1 MGLKLSLSTR
11 IMVILAALAFL
22 TLFGG
27 GFTLW
32 YGAQTDA
39 FFSNVLDKNQ
49 AALEAAD
56 RLEISL
62 VMQKGYLTYY
72 FQDSNP
78 QWLEELNKR
87 NHEFTQWLSAAGS
100 FVQTEDEKETLNDIT
115 AHYERLAPLRERVIE
130 LYRAGHKE
138 EGFALHQTA
147 RDEFFKIL
155 DEVARYRKSHEQR
168 LIKARY
174 QADQRAANMNRLAKA
189 SIPLSIILSITLALI
204 LWREVM
210 APIRSLAR
218 QADVSG
224 SGIPRG
230 EEIQALSRG
239 VHHLM
244 EDVDT
249 TRSELE
255 ASRVR
260 LLQAAK
266 MASVG
271 KLAAS
276 VAHSIRNPLTSVKM
290 RLFSLERNLSM
301 DSAQKEDFTVISE
314 EIRHIDNVLRNFL
327 EYSRRPK
334 LKFQRISPSA
344 VVDLAL
350 DLVGPRLE
358 SHSIQLELKR
368 TGAMPDID
376 ADPDQL
382 KEAIVNLLVNAS
394 EALGNGGAIT
404 ITEAISDDPVQG
416 RTAVLSIGDNG
427 PGIPEALRDQV
438 FQLFFSTKDEGTGL
452 GLSIASRIIE
462 EHGGSLTLAEAESG
476 GALFII
482 KLPLREEYSW
492 PTS

>member
-1 MGLKLSLSTR
+1 MWLKLSLGTR
-11 IMVILAALAFL
+11 ILAILATLAFL

-32 YGAQTDA
+32 YSVQTDT
-39 FFSNVLDKNQ
+39 FFSDVLDKNL
-49 AALEAAD
+49 AALQAAD
-56 RLEISL
+56 RLEKAL

-78 QWLEELNKR
+78 QWLLELEER
-87 NHEFTQWLSAAGS
+87 NREFKQWLTAAGA
-100 FVQTEDEKETLNDIT
+100 FVHTPDERATFEDIKT
-115 AHYERLAPLRERVIE
+115 HYARLTPLREQVIA
-130 LYRAGHKE
+130 LYREGRKE

-147 RDEFFKIL
+147 RDEFFEIL
-155 DEVARYRKSHEQR
+155 EQVAKYRKSHEQR
-168 LIKARY
+168 MGEARRR
-174 QADQRAANMNRLAKA
+174 ADQRSDYMNRLAKA

-204 LWREVM
+204 LWRQLLEPV
-210 APIRSLAR
+210 RRLAR
-218 QADVSG
+218 QADFSG
-224 SGIPRG
+224 GDIRRG
-230 EEIQALSRG
+230 DELQALSRG

-290 RLFSLERNLSM
+290 RLFSLERSLSM
-301 DSAQKEDFTVISE
+301 DGTQKEDFTVIAE

-334 LKFQRISPSA
+334 LKFQRISPSS
-344 VVDLAL
+344 VVDMAL

-358 SHSIQLELKR
+358 SHAIQLDLKR
-368 TGAMPDID
+368 SDAMPDID
-376 ADPDQL
+376 ADPGQL

-394 EALGNGGAIT
+394 EALESSGSIT
-404 ITEAISDDPVQG
+404 IAETIKNDPTKG
-416 RTAVLSIGDNG
+416 RMAVIGIGDNG

-462 EHGGSLTLAEAESG
+462 EHGGSLNLTESESG

-482 KLPLREEYSW
+482 KLPLREDYNW